1 MQQYAALGASGFGV
15 PSATATSSAPSTDA
29 STLGAAA
36 TQAASL
42 GANQAWWTQLAVQD
56 YLARAQQAAAT
67 AATPAPPQA
76 STAAQMPNYEQL
88 LAAAAAAA
96 AKPAAQPSPSTS
108 ADSLRL
114 PSDTEIIKYTSS
126 STGPKVPGTTN
137 RGRKKTIS
145 LDPSPAVAAVLAA
158 AAAGGGGGGVS
169 SSVHPAIPPGL
180 TIERKKTASG
190 GSGNSSGGG
199 RKSSLSGDM
208 VDRVEIT
215 KIPASIS
222 VTQTT
227 KDFVMPRSTDDSV
240 SITTMSSLAAS
251 AAGAG
256 SGPAGGDGPLN
267 LSMKPTAASASASS
281 VITDYLTKAVASA
294 SGSQIPS
301 EYYACECYSCYL
313 DINSNL
319 LLAINDVHMNNAL
332 TVSRVTYNLRRTPFS
347 TSAKRCLSRGANSPA
362 AIGSRPREP
371 SLLLQ
376 RRVLVLLYLLRR
388 RHDFRH
394 AGGPAHE
401 QAQRRRRGRHCL

>member
-1 MQQYAALGASGFGV
+1 MQQYAALGTSGFGI
-15 PSATATSSAPSTDA
+15 PSATTATSTATSTDS

-56 YLARAQQAAAT
+56 YLARAQAAAS
-67 AATPAPPQA
+67 AAAAPPQA
-76 STAAQMPNYEQL
+76 PQASANPQMPNYEQL

-96 AKPAAQPSPSTS
+96 AKPAAQST

-158 AAAGGGGGGVS
+158 AASGGAS
-169 SSVHPAIPPGL
+169 SSASVHPAIPPGL

-190 GSGNSSGGG
+190 GSGGSSGG

-215 KIPASIS
+215 KIPASGS
-222 VTQTT
+222 VAAP

-240 SITTMSSLAAS
+240 SITTMSSLAAATGGVS
-251 AAGAG
+251 
-256 SGPAGGDGPLN
+256 GGDGPLN
-267 LSMKPTAASASASS
+267 LSLKPTAASASASAL
-281 VITDYLTKAVASA
+281 TDYLTRAVAGA
-294 SGSQIPS
+294 SGTQIPS
-301 EYYACECYSCYL
+301 EYYACEC
-313 DINSNL
+313 L
-319 LLAINDVHMNNAL
+319 LM
-332 TVSRVTYNLRRTPFS
+332 LRM
-347 TSAKRCLSRGANSPA
+347 
-362 AIGSRPREP
+362 
-371 SLLLQ
+371 
-376 RRVLVLLYLLRR
+376 LRHGICITR
-388 RHDFRH
+388 S
-394 AGGPAHE
+394 
-401 QAQRRRRGRHCL
+401 

>member
-1 MQQYAALGASGFGV
+1 MQQYAALGAGGIGI
-15 PSATATSSAPSTDA
+15 PSAATAAPSTDS

-56 YLARAQQAAAT
+56 YLARAQAAAST
-67 AATPAPPQA
+67 AATTPQAPPTSA
-76 STAAQMPNYEQL
+76 SAQMPNYEQL

-96 AKPAAQPSPSTS
+96 GKPAAAQPAAPTT

-158 AAAGGGGGGVS
+158 TAAAAGGS
-169 SSVHPAIPPGL
+169 SSPAVHPAIPPGL

-190 GSGNSSGGG
+190 GSGGSSGG

-215 KIPASIS
+215 KIPASGS
-222 VTQTT
+222 AAAAAP

-240 SITTMSSLAAS
+240 SITTMSSLAA
-251 AAGAG
+251 AAAATGGAT
-256 SGPAGGDGPLN
+256 GGDGPLN
-267 LSMKPTAASASASS
+267 LSLKPTAAPASASA
-281 VITDYLTKAVASA
+281 ITDYLTRAVAGA
-294 SGSQIPS
+294 SGSQIPT
-301 EYYACECYSCYL
+301 EYYACECIL
-313 DINSNL
+313 
-319 LLAINDVHMNNAL
+319 
-332 TVSRVTYNLRRTPFS
+332 FS
-347 TSAKRCLSRGANSPA
+347 KIETS
-362 AIGSRPREP
+362 
-371 SLLLQ
+371 
-376 RRVLVLLYLLRR
+376 
-388 RHDFRH
+388 D
-394 AGGPAHE
+394 
-401 QAQRRRRGRHCL
+401 